1 MSFRCEHCGAR
12 NTEVRSTGTIK
23 GASDLHRADLGRQIV
38 RSEAYTVEIP
48 DIELELPPVHG
59 QLTIVGDSLRDIT
72 ADLSSDP
79 LVRRILEA
87 AAHTRIQHIND
98 GTKDVLGDEEE
109 VEDGVDEA
117 GQVSSATE
125 KSKEDPIKKTIKI
138 PRETAS
144 SNFSEAYRT
153 LVGIRDREGTSEEMA
168 EGDGA
173 GASDTNEELHKFMGV
188 CSRRAGPASQGY
200 VDYVDKLR
208 ALRIPRQ
215 RSSYPE
221 RYTWSGTPKGFIILI
236 FEDERTRSAEK
247 PFSLISDDPPAHS
260 YSYVHDRDPNMEVVT
275 FERKWQPNEEPGL
288 NDMKGENCIFE
299 NQIEVKTFEE
309 VTS

>member
-23 GASDLHRADLGRQIV
+23 GASDLHRADLGRRIV
-38 RSEAYTVEIP
+38 RLEACTVEIP

-79 LVRRILEA
+79 LVRRILDA
-87 AAHTRIQHIND
+87 AAHTKIQHIND

-117 GQVSSATE
+117 GQVSSAIE
-125 KSKEDPIKKTIKI
+125 KSKEDPIKKTIKLDNPSGNCFVEFLGSI
-138 PRETAS
+138 SHPSGHSRRMRAKSRFGVAS
-144 SNFSEAYRT
+144 SRGYSTEQ
-153 LVGIRDREGTSEEMA
+153 EGTSEEMA

-173 GASDTNEELHKFMGV
+173 GPSDTNEEIHKFMG
-188 CSRRAGPASQGY
+188 
-200 VDYVDKLR
+200 
-208 ALRIPRQ
+208 
-215 RSSYPE
+215 
-221 RYTWSGTPKGFIILI
+221 GFIILI
-236 FEDERTRSAEK
+236 FEDGRTRSAEK